1 MALLAVPLLDELTTG
16 IFPASSPE
24 LASAFDVS
32 GATAAAIALAG
43 PLVLATVVEPPLFLL
58 ADRSPDRR
66 PWVRAGLLA
75 MAASCALAALAPN
88 LLVLA
93 AALALLGPSTGLAC
107 GVAEAGLV
115 EMEPGRAEQRLTR
128 WTLLGVVGDVAAPAM
143 LAAAVAVGADWRGAL
158 LAVAAAT
165 AAAALVVPP
174 LPRRAIG
181 AAPGAEAPWLSVLAA
196 ALRDRRLLAWT
207 GGMFLCTLMD
217 EIFAAFAALHIA
229 GRFGAEP
236 SARALVLGAFMA
248 GGAGGLLVQ
257 ERVLAAVSPR
267 RLLAALAATCATA
280 YLAWIAAP
288 SLALSAIL
296 AAVVGLTCAG
306 QYPLAQAQAY
316 RAAPGRGGA
325 VNALSALLTPI
336 EVVLPLGLAAM
347 AGSLGVTAVLLVL
360 AVQPLGLLALALLAP
375 RDPDDRRTSP
385 RHG

>member
-1 MALLAVPLLDELTTG
+1 M
-16 IFPASSPE
+16 FPASSPE

-32 GATAAAIALAG
+32 GATAAAVALAG
-43 PLVLATVVEPPLFLL
+43 PLVLATLLEPPLLLL

-75 MAASCALAALAPN
+75 MAASCALAALAPS
-88 LLVLA
+88 LPVLV

-143 LAAAVAVGADWRGAL
+143 LAAAVAVGSDWRGAL

-165 AAAALVVPP
+165 TAVALLVPP
-174 LPRRAIG
+174 LPRAT
-181 AAPGAEAPWLSVLAA
+181 AVAVPGTEAPRVRAVLMD
-196 ALRDRRLLAWT
+196 ALRDRRLLAWIA
-207 GGMFLCTLMD
+207 GMFLCTLMD
-217 EIFAAFAALHIA
+217 EIFVAFAALHIA
-229 GRFGAEP
+229 ERFSADP
-236 SARALVLGAFMA
+236 QARALVLGAFLA
-248 GGAGGLLVQ
+248 GGTCGLLAQ
-257 ERVLAAVSPR
+257 ERALASVAPR
-267 RLLAALAATCATA
+267 RLLAALAGACAAA

-288 SLALSAIL
+288 SLAISAVL

-316 RAAPGRGGA
+316 RAVPGRGGV
-325 VNALSALLTPI
+325 VNALSALLTPV
-336 EVVLPLGLAAM
+336 EVALPIGLAAM
-347 AGSLGVTAVLLVL
+347 AGQLGVTAVLLVL

-375 RDPDDRRTSP
+375 RDPDERRAPP
-385 RHG
+385 RPG

>member
-1 MALLAVPLLDELTTG
+1 M
-16 IFPASSPE
+16 FPASSPE
-24 LASAFDVS
+24 LASAFSVS
-32 GATAAAIALAG
+32 GATAAAIALAA
-43 PLVLATVVEPPLFLL
+43 PLVLATLVEPPLFLL

-75 MAASCALAALAPN
+75 MAASCALAAVAPN
-88 LLVLA
+88 LLVLIV
-93 AALALLGPSTGLAC
+93 ALALLGPSTGLAC

-128 WTLLGVVGDVAAPAM
+128 WTLLGVIGDVAAPAI
-143 LAAAVAVGADWRGAL
+143 LAAAVAVGSDWRGAL
-158 LAVAAAT
+158 LSVTAATTAVA
-165 AAAALVVPP
+165 LLVPP
-174 LPRRAIG
+174 LPRAVEAVAGSAMAALPMRAVMAG
-181 AAPGAEAPWLSVLAA
+181 S
-196 ALRDRRLLAWT
+196 LRDRRLLAWT
-207 GGMFLCTLMD
+207 AGMLLCTLMD

-229 GRFGAEP
+229 ERFGGDP
-236 SARALVLGAFMA
+236 QARALVLGAFLA

-288 SLALSAIL
+288 SLAISAVL

-316 RAAPGRGGA
+316 RAVPGRGGV

-336 EVVLPLGLAAM
+336 EVALPVGLAAM

-375 RDPDDRRTSP
+375 PDPAVREP
-385 RHG
+385 RPG

>member
-1 MALLAVPLLDELTTG
+1 M
-16 IFPASSPE
+16 FPASSPE

-32 GATAAAIALAG
+32 GATAAAIALAA
-43 PLVLATVVEPPLFLL
+43 PLVLATLVEPPLFLL

-75 MAASCALAALAPN
+75 MAATCALAAVAPS
-88 LLVLA
+88 LLVLIV
-93 AALALLGPSTGLAC
+93 ALALLGPSTGLAC

-128 WTLLGVVGDVAAPAM
+128 WTLLGVIGDVAAPAM
-143 LAAAVAVGADWRGAL
+143 LAAAVAVGSDWRGAL
-158 LAVAAAT
+158 MGVAAAT
-165 AAAALVVPP
+165 TAVALLVPP
-174 LPRRAIG
+174 LPRVAV
-181 AAPGAEAPWLSVLAA
+181 AAASGTEAPPMRAVLAGS
-196 ALRDRRLLAWT
+196 LRDRRLLAWT
-207 GGMFLCTLMD
+207 AGMFLCTFMD

-229 GRFGAEP
+229 ERFGADP
-236 SARALVLGAFMA
+236 QARALVLGAFLA

-257 ERVLAAVSPR
+257 ERVLAAAVSPR
-267 RLLAALAATCATA
+267 RLLAALGATCATA

-288 SLALSAIL
+288 SLAISAVL

-316 RAAPGRGGA
+316 RAVPGRGGV

-336 EVVLPLGLAAM
+336 EVVLPIGLAAL

-375 RDPDDRRTSP
+375 RDPDDREAPP
-385 RHG
+385 RLG